1 MYLLTRVYED
11 THAYICIYIQ
21 DFKARY
27 ASPFNLGPY
36 SQSSQKCCGQ
46 KKCSSAMEA
55 FSLAAKGNC
64 KQMRRIAGS
73 ISISTS
79 SCL

>member
-1 MYLLTRVYED
+1 MYMYMDFYLY
-11 THAYICIYIQ
+11 IYIYIYIY
-21 DFKARY
+21 KILRLATLRLSILVHT
-27 ASPFNLGPY
+27 ASPLR
-36 SQSSQKCCGQ
+36 SAADEQ
-46 KKCSSAMEA
+46 KKTSAMEA